1 MDDTTEEVWP
11 EWDDT
16 FAQHDARILFPD
28 LYKGRNAKRN
38 NERYDVDI
46 GDRNNPIIG
55 IPGTEGIQWSE
66 GNKIIEDAFP
76 DYTPPE
82 PYDFE
87 NEFAKWNSDTLHKVH
102 LRDECEA
109 AVPEAKKLALEA
121 NFASIN
127 ATKANIGALFHEKSP
142 DWILPSRKDSS
153 GMFNFSNNN
162 KIGFRPTYANI
173 LEASYK
179 QPYDEFPPTPGR
191 YPSLSSTGTSQLA
204 SSIHS
209 SSEENGPVAKK
220 RKIVSRLDISASFS
234 QNDDN
239 DDGSSPPT
247 PGAPSD
253 MDAEEDGDVTMD
265 DAEPVQA
272 STASLPT
279 TEGQDGLVNINPDVE
294 MSEEFYVNL
303 DATLGAERTEQ
314 INIREVGDDPAEHT
328 EIVAEDVI
336 MGESS
341 VAATQHTGF
350 DLAKHLKQTKPRD
363 GEDTQS
369 RHSLPLFPFETAAP
383 VSRTSPIV
391 EIPASSA
398 PLLASPAI
406 EAKASSTKPTQKG
419 QINKSAA
426 IIKTSAPT
434 TPPGKQ
440 KQKQVSAASSPIVT
454 ASPLKSLQQSVQ
466 MGRKSSFSEA
476 QASSEDTSQV
486 KTKGKLSAGILSR
499 TNESLLDDFVFMDIE
514 AVENMKAPELRTH
527 IRGIESL
534 KSYYN
539 GVNKASMIKWFMK
552 WQHQMQALKDEKA
565 EEGTKAV
572 EQSQAGGLGSDEE
585 EEGED
590 EEEYEEAE
598 EEEEVEEKEEEEED
612 PDAEGSTDEEFL
624 EAQESPVTGNVTPGQ
639 PLKSPFTGQPRPNKN
654 SPLLT
659 KLNAAK
665 YPAPP
670 ASIQAARGLGRTKT
684 KNLRHEPDYYKE
696 FEAEKK
702 RENKRDR
709 RSVSRPASYKV

>member
-87 NEFAKWNSDTLHKVH
+87 NEFAKWNSDTLHKAQ

-109 AVPEAKKLALEA
+109 AVPEAKKLALEGS
-121 NFASIN
+121 FASIN
-127 ATKANIGALFHEKSP
+127 TRNANIGALFSEKSP
-142 DWILPSRKDSS
+142 DWVLPSRKDSS
-153 GMFNFSNNN
+153 
-162 KIGFRPTYANI
+162 
-173 LEASYK
+173 ASYK
-179 QPYDEFPPTPGR
+179 QPYELPPTPGR
-191 YPSLSSTGTSQLA
+191 YPSLSSTVTSQLA

-220 RKIVSRLDISASFS
+220 KKIVSRLDISASFS

-239 DDGSSPPT
+239 DYGSLPPT

-279 TEGQDGLVNINPDVE
+279 PEGQDGLVNINPDVE
-294 MSEEFYVNL
+294 MSEEFYMNL

-314 INIREVGDDPAEHT
+314 TNIKDVGDDPAEHT
-328 EIVAEDVI
+328 EFVAEDVI

-398 PLLASPAI
+398 PLLADPTI
-406 EAKASSTKPTQKG
+406 EAKAPSTKPTQKG
-419 QINKSAA
+419 QTNKSAA
-426 IIKTSAPT
+426 IIKASAPT

-454 ASPLKSLQQSVQ
+454 ASQLKLLQQSVQ

-499 TNESLLDDFVFMDIE
+499 TDESLLDDFVFMDIE

-552 WQHQMQALKDEKA
+552 WQQQMQALKDEKA
-565 EEGTKAV
+565 EEGVQVA

-585 EEGED
+585 EEGEE
-590 EEEYEEAE
+590 EEEYEEEE
-598 EEEEVEEKEEEEED
+598 EEEEVEEKEEED
-612 PDAEGSTDEEFL
+612 PDAEGSTDEEFF

-639 PLKSPFTGQPRPNKN
+639 PLKSPFTGQPRPNKD
-654 SPLLT
+654 SPLLA
-659 KLNAAK
+659 KLTAAK

-670 ASIQAARGLGRTKT
+670 ASVLAARGLGRTKI
-684 KNLRHEPDYYKE
+684 KNLRHEPDYYRE

-702 RENKRDR
+702 RDNKRAR